1 MYNIR
6 KITTLTGVSCL
17 PTGAIISSSILKC
30 PLLRRPNWELIQSP
44 SVLPGNTGIAGR
56 LGGLVSEP
64 LSPAWLELAA

>member
-1 MYNIR
+1 MR
-6 KITTLTGVSCL
+6 KITTLTGVNCL

-30 PLLRRPNWELIQSP
+30 PLLRRPNWELIQST

-56 LGGLVSEP
+56 LGGLVSSLPEP